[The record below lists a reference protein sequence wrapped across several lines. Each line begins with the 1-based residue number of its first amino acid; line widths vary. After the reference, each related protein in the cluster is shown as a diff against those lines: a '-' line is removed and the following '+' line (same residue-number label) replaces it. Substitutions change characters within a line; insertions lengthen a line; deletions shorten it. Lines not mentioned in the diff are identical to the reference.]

1 MIVQITVLENDILY
15 FRFEND
21 DSMLFKCTSK
31 IGEALKTIEDLLIRK
46 EKEWGEETAKV
57 LSKV

>member
-1 MIVQITVLENDILY
+1 MIVQITVLENNILY

-31 IGEALKTIEDLLIRK
+31 IGEALKAIQDSLTQE
-46 EKEWGEETAKV
+46 EKEWGEDIA
-57 LSKV
+57 